1 MKPRVF
7 ISVACAVLLAAAAT
21 AHGLTADGG
30 PSTYTLPGTS
40 GSRVDPDGPAG
51 ETAEFRLLGIALS
64 NSPGQTLAVIE
75 TGPERSQKFIRE
87 GDTIGNLSVKKILS
101 DRVIFD
107 TGRGERIAR
116 LNGSS
121 LDSANESGMP
131 VFRQPVSVKLPPTD
145 NTKIVEVES
154 GKLAASL
161 GDVNGV
167 VRQVN
172 INPIVV
178 YGEPVGVRI
187 YPIEPGSIFA
197 ELGLETGDIITAVNG
212 QEIREPEE
220 AIAFLERIRAG
231 GDFDLS
237 IRGSRRDKEI
247 ELIVK

>member
-1 MKPRVF
+1 MKTIF
-7 ISVACAVLLAAAAT
+7 SIYVAYAALMAAAT
-21 AHGLTADGG
+21 NTYSLTGG
-30 PSTYTLPGTS
+30 EFGTYSLPETS
-40 GSRVDPDGPAG
+40 GSSIEPDGSAG
-51 ETAEFRLLGIALS
+51 ETAGFRLIGIALLS
-64 NSPGQTLAVIE
+64 SPGQTLAVIE
-75 TGPERSQKFIRE
+75 TGPERHQRFIRE
-87 GDTIGNLSVKKILS
+87 GDTIGELSVKKIQS

-121 LDSANESGMP
+121 LDSGNESGMP

-187 YPIEPGSIFA
+187 SPIEAGSIFE

-212 QEIREPEE
+212 QEIREAEE
-220 AIAFLERIRAG
+220 AIAFLERIRSG

-237 IRGSRRDKEI
+237 IRSSRRDKEI